1 MKKSLLLFATVLALG
16 SCAGT
21 KQSTSASPAPTGI
34 NPNENR
40 EEKSP
45 TGETILI
52 GPTTRVAFDQA
63 PHSAWFHPGYQRYTP
78 NAKIMEELTPLLET
92 VTFKAYMGSWCI
104 DSQRDVPRFFKVLDM
119 GRVPLTK
126 LEMVSLRED
135 KSTWTGEEKQLNISA
150 VPTFI
155 VYKDGK
161 ELGRIVEVAYPTI
174 EMQLLN
180 IIKGTEKK

>member
-1 MKKSLLLFATVLALG
+1 MKKHLLVFATALALAG
-16 SCAGT
+16 CAGS
-21 KQSTSASPAPTGI
+21 KQSSSEAVHTGI

-40 EEKSP
+40 EEKTA

-52 GPTTRVAFDQA
+52 GPITRVAFDQA
-63 PHSAWFHPGYQRYTP
+63 PYSGWFHPAYQRYTP
-78 NAKIMEELTPLLET
+78 NAKIMEELTPLLEN
-92 VTFKAYMGSWCI
+92 VTFKAFVGSWCI
-104 DSQRDVPRFFKVLDM
+104 DTQRDLPRLFKVLDV

-126 LEMVSLRED
+126 LQMVSLRED
-135 KSTWTGEEKQLNISA
+135 KTTWTGEEKQYNVTA

-155 VYKDGK
+155 VYNKEGK

>member
-1 MKKSLLLFATVLALG
+1 MKNHLLFFAMVLALA

-21 KQSTSASPAPTGI
+21 KQSTSAAVHTGI
-34 NPNENR
+34 DPNENR

-45 TGETILI
+45 AGETILI

-63 PHSAWFHPGYQRYTP
+63 PHSSWFHPTYQRYTP
-78 NAKIMEELTPLLET
+78 NAKIMEELMPLLET
-92 VTFKAYMGSWCI
+92 VTFKAFIGSWCI
-104 DSQRDVPRFFKVLDM
+104 DTQRDLPRFFKVLDM

-126 LEMVSLRED
+126 LEMYSLRED
-135 KSTWTGEEKQLNISA
+135 RTSPTGEEKPFNVTA

-155 VYKDGK
+155 VYNKEGK